1 MLTTWQYYQRLYESL
16 ILKRKDVFDNCLA
29 YDSVLTVLPPETE
42 GYTRLNRL
50 LGEVEE
56 KYGFHMTLNYKQLYL
71 WQQNFCPVAD
81 DASLLAAGKLVLF
94 CCLVDNVLDSPRFFG
109 KEKESVCDKLLPQ
122 QEIDLTSSPKGHFAE
137 LDALRDEAYDF
148 YMHTYDNAY
157 STEAVMSDLAL
168 AFRSEAYM
176 YRSRLRDCETLSAS
190 DLPLLTDKSVRF
202 EKAALL
208 TASFGHNTKRSIKA
222 AVTMGK
228 IFWLTDDLC
237 DLIDDIHAKRKN
249 SLLFFYADSSAP
261 LSLLERAEA
270 VYQHMNQAV
279 ADLWE
284 ELENLRG
291 LADKSLYAFMVAQ
304 VWKWCCHV
312 RRFLQESE
320 SAESLT

>member
-1 MLTTWQYYQRLYESL
+1 MLTTWQYYQRFYEGL
-16 ILKRKDVFDNCLA
+16 ILKREDVFDNCLA
-29 YDSVLTVLPPETE
+29 YDSALTVFPPETE
-42 GYTRLNRL
+42 EYARLNCL
-50 LGEVEE
+50 LEQIEE

-71 WQQNFCPVAD
+71 WQRNFCPAAD

-94 CCLVDNVLDSPRFFG
+94 CCLADNILDSPRFSD
-109 KEKESVCDKLLPQ
+109 KEKEAVCAKLLPQ
-122 QEIDLTSSPKGHFAE
+122 QEIALAMFSKEHFPE

-148 YMHTYDNAY
+148 YKHTCDNAY
-157 STEAVMSDLAL
+157 SAAAVMNDLAL
-168 AFRSEAYM
+168 AYRSEAYM
-176 YRSRLRDCETLSAS
+176 YRSRLRDCETLFAS

-208 TASFGHNTKRSIKA
+208 TASFGHNTERSIKA

-249 SLLFFYADSSAP
+249 SLLFFYAHSSAP
-261 LSLLERAEA
+261 LSLFERAEA

-291 LADKSLYAFMVAQ
+291 LADESLYAFMVAQ

-320 SAESLT
+320 SAESLP